1 MANNESNIV
10 TNSNC
15 KARIVIEVV
24 LLATLVSALMAVHFY
39 LLIIHHFFSEGKT
52 DYIISLNYSF
62 IFGSLIEPFLLK
74 FFCFTKKER
83 VKNIEPHSIHSSVLN

>member
-10 TNSNC
+10 NNSNC
-15 KARIVIEVV
+15 RARIVIEVV
-24 LLATLVSALMAVHFY
+24 LLAILVA
-39 LLIIHHFFSEGKT
+39 EGKT
-52 DYIISLNYSF
+52 DYIISLYYSL